1 MAQEFSPI
9 DGFSCAAFAYGGYEY
24 PLYQAGTGPA
34 VVVIH
39 EVPGITPAVIRFARY
54 LIKAGFSV
62 YMPSLFGT
70 VGRGYDP
77 INLATQLARA
87 CISKEFAA
95 LSRGQSSPVTNF
107 VRGVCLKA
115 HAEQGGIGVGAIG
128 MCMTGNF
135 ALGLMVDPVVMAPVL
150 SQPSLPIGLGKAR
163 ADMHVSKEEL
173 RKIKVRFETEDV
185 KLLGLR
191 FTHDAACPKA
201 RFDSMRN
208 EFGDSFEAIEIDS
221 SLGNKNN
228 LPISAHSV
236 LTKDLVNKA
245 GHPTRNALER
255 TITFLHEQLKTGR
268 LPLTLD
274 DAFFDEA
281 RL

>member
-1 MAQEFSPI
+1 
-9 DGFSCAAFAYGGYEY
+9 
-24 PLYQAGTGPA
+24 
-34 VVVIH
+34 
-39 EVPGITPAVIRFARY
+39 
-54 LIKAGFSV
+54 
-62 YMPSLFGT
+62 
-70 VGRGYDP
+70 
-77 INLATQLARA
+77 
-87 CISKEFAA
+87 
-95 LSRGQSSPVTNF
+95 
-107 VRGVCLKA
+107 
-115 HAEQGGIGVGAIG
+115 
-128 MCMTGNF
+128 
-135 ALGLMVDPVVMAPVL
+135 
-150 SQPSLPIGLGKAR
+150 LGKAR

-201 RFDSMRN
+201 RFDTMRQ

-245 GHPTRNALER
+245 GHPTRKALER